1 MWKEPLGCLR
11 HRWED
16 NIKMDFQGIGWW
28 EVWTSLMKL
37 RIGTGGSCG
46 SGEGCDEPL
55 GFVKCGRLFD

>member
-1 MWKEPLGCLR
+1 
-11 HRWED
+11 
-16 NIKMDFQGIGWW
+16 MDFQGIGWW